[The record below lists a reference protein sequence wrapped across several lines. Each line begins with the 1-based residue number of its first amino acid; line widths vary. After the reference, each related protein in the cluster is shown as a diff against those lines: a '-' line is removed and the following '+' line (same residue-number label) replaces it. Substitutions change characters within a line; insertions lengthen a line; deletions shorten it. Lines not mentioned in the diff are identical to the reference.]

1 MSPKKLTLSV
11 LLLSAGLA
19 AHAYEKDKTYHFTVL
34 HSNDTHGRFWK
45 NDKGEYGFS
54 VLKTAIDNVR
64 KEVEAQGGTVI
75 LLHAGDFNT
84 GVPESDLQNAKPDIE
99 GLNAM
104 KFDALALG
112 NHEFDNPLQLLNKQE
127 RWAKFP
133 FLSANV
139 RYKNGKYLVKPYTII
154 KRGGLKFAVVG
165 LTTEDTAKLG
175 NPEYLG
181 NVTFQPVIEAA
192 RDILPQVNKA
202 QPDVRIALTHIGYY
216 NNGKHGHSAP
226 GDVTLARSLPAKSF
240 DMIIGGHS
248 HTPVCINEDGS
259 LKTPYVPNT
268 PCRPDVQNGTPIMQA
283 YEWGKFLGRADFEF
297 KNGET
302 KLVSYQLIPSNLK
315 RKDGSF
321 YTSEIPADPK
331 LQAHLKKYQDE
342 GDRKLN
348 IKVGETTAAF
358 DGTRE
363 LVRSQQ
369 MPIGQLINR
378 AQLERTQADFSL
390 MQGGGIR
397 DTIPAGTIT
406 YKTVLKVQPF
416 GNLLSVVPLS
426 GKETFDYLQ
435 EIVFK
440 DKGSGGYPHLAGVT
454 LTYCPAS
461 KTIANVKIKGKPLDP
476 NQTYRFVLPDYI
488 AAGGDGYPVLK
499 NHTGF
504 TKTGFVDADTTK
516 VYFSKHSPVNPADY
530 SPDGLLVEQCPAQ

>member
-1 MSPKKLTLSV
+1 MSPKKLTLS
-11 LLLSAGLA
+11 LLLTASLA

-54 VLKTAIDNVR
+54 VLKTAIDDVR
-64 KEVEAQGGTVI
+64 KEVAAQGGTVI

-99 GLNAM
+99 GLNDM

-112 NHEFDNPLQLLNKQE
+112 NHEFDNPLQLLDKQE

-139 RYKNGKYLVKPYTII
+139 RYKNGKFLVKPYTII
-154 KRGGLKFAVVG
+154 QRGGLKFAVVG

-192 RDILPQVNKA
+192 REILPAVNKA

-216 NNGKHGHSAP
+216 NDGKHGHNAP

-268 PCRPDVQNGTPIMQA
+268 PCQPDVQNGMPIMQA

-297 KNGET
+297 KNGVT
-302 KLVSYQLIPSNLK
+302 KLVRYQLIPANLK

-321 YTSEIPADPK
+321 YTSEIPAEPNLLAK
-331 LQAHLKKYQDE
+331 LQKYQDL
-342 GDRKLN
+342 GDKKLN
-348 IKVGETTAAF
+348 IKVGEATAAF

-369 MPIGQLINR
+369 MPIGQLITR

-416 GNLLSVVPLS
+416 GNLLSVVPLT

-440 DKGSGGYPHLAGVT
+440 DKGSGGYPHLAGVS
-454 LTYCPAS
+454 LTYCPVD
-461 KTIANVKIKGKPLDP
+461 KTIANVKIQGKPLNP
-476 NQTYRFVLPDYI
+476 TATYRFVLPDYI

-499 NHTGF
+499 THTGF

-516 VYFSKHSPVNPADY
+516 TYFGKHSPLNPADY
-530 SPDGLLVEQCPAQ
+530 SPDGVLVEPRPAK

>member
-1 MSPKKLTLSV
+1 MSPKKLTLS
-11 LLLSAGLA
+11 LLLTASLA

-99 GLNAM
+99 GLNSM

-112 NHEFDNPLQLLNKQE
+112 NHEFDNPLQLLDKQE

-154 KRGGLKFAVVG
+154 QRGGLKFAVVG

-192 RDILPQVNKA
+192 REILPTINKA

-216 NNGKHGHSAP
+216 NNGQHGHNAP

-268 PCRPDVQNGTPIMQA
+268 PCQPDVQNGMPIMQA

-297 KNGET
+297 KNGVT
-302 KLVSYQLIPSNLK
+302 KLVRYQLIPANLK
-315 RKDGSF
+315 RQDGSF
-321 YTSEIPADPK
+321 YTSEIPAEPK
-331 LQAHLKKYQDE
+331 LLAKLQKYQDL
-342 GDRKLN
+342 GDKKLN
-348 IKVGETTAAF
+348 IKVGEATAAF
-358 DGTRE
+358 DGTRD

-369 MPIGQLINR
+369 MPIGQLITR

-416 GNLLSVVPLS
+416 GNLLSVVPLT
-426 GKETFDYLQ
+426 GKEAFDYLQ

-440 DKGSGGYPHLAGVT
+440 DKGSGGYPHLAGVS
-454 LTYCPAS
+454 LTYCPAD
-461 KTIANVKIKGKPLDP
+461 KTIANVKIQGKPLNP
-476 NQTYRFVLPDYI
+476 TATYRFVLPDYI

-499 NHTGF
+499 THTGF
-504 TKTGFVDADTTK
+504 VKTGFVDADTTK
-516 VYFSKHSPVNPADY
+516 VYFSKHSPLNPADY
-530 SPDGLLVEQCPAQ
+530 SPDGVLVEQCPAQ

>member
-1 MSPKKLTLSV
+1 MSPKKLTLS
-11 LLLSAGLA
+11 LLLTASLA

-54 VLKTAIDNVR
+54 VLKTAIDDVR

-112 NHEFDNPLQLLNKQE
+112 NHEFDNPLQLLDKQE

-139 RYKNGKYLVKPYTII
+139 RYKNGKFLVKPYTII
-154 KRGGLKFAVVG
+154 QRGGLKFAVVG

-181 NVTFQPVIEAA
+181 NITFQPVIEAA
-192 RDILPQVNKA
+192 REILPAVNKA

-216 NNGKHGHSAP
+216 NNGQHGHNAP

-268 PCRPDVQNGTPIMQA
+268 PCQPDVQNGMPIMQA

-297 KNGET
+297 KNGVT
-302 KLVSYQLIPSNLK
+302 KLVRYQLIPANLK

-321 YTSEIPADPK
+321 YTSEIPAEPK
-331 LQAHLKKYQDE
+331 LLAKLQKYQDL
-342 GDRKLN
+342 GDKKLN
-348 IKVGETTAAF
+348 IKVGEATAAF

-369 MPIGQLINR
+369 MPIGQLITR

-397 DTIPAGTIT
+397 DTIAAGTIT

-416 GNLLSVVPLS
+416 GNLLSVVPLT

-440 DKGSGGYPHLAGVT
+440 DKGSGGYPHLAGVS
-454 LTYCPAS
+454 LTYCPAD
-461 KTIANVKIKGKPLDP
+461 KTIANVKIQGKPLNP
-476 NQTYRFVLPDYI
+476 TATYRFVLPDYI

-499 NHTGF
+499 THTGF
-504 TKTGFVDADTTK
+504 VKTGFVDADTTK
-516 VYFSKHSPVNPADY
+516 TYFGKHSPLNPADY
-530 SPDGLLVEQCPAQ
+530 SPDGVLVEQCPAQ

>member
-1 MSPKKLTLSV
+1 MSPKKLTLS
-11 LLLSAGLA
+11 LLLTASLA

-34 HSNDTHGRFWK
+34 HRNDTHGRFWK
-45 NDKGEYGFS
+45 NAKGEYGFS
-54 VLKTAIDNVR
+54 VLKTAIDDVR

-112 NHEFDNPLQLLNKQE
+112 NHEFDNPLQLLDKQE

-139 RYKNGKYLVKPYTII
+139 RYKNGKFLVKPYTII
-154 KRGGLKFAVVG
+154 QRGGLKFAVVG

-181 NVTFQPVIEAA
+181 NITFQPVIEAA
-192 RDILPQVNKA
+192 REILPAVNKA

-216 NNGKHGHSAP
+216 NNGQHGHNAP

-268 PCRPDVQNGTPIMQA
+268 PCQPDVQNGMPIMQA

-297 KNGET
+297 KNGVT
-302 KLVSYQLIPSNLK
+302 KLVRYQLIPANLK

-321 YTSEIPADPK
+321 YTSEIPAEPK
-331 LQAHLKKYQDE
+331 LLAKLQKYQDL
-342 GDRKLN
+342 GDKKLN
-348 IKVGETTAAF
+348 IKVGEATAAF

-369 MPIGQLINR
+369 MPIGQLITR

-416 GNLLSVVPLS
+416 GNLLSVVPLT

-440 DKGSGGYPHLAGVT
+440 DKGSGGYPHLAGVS
-454 LTYCPAS
+454 LTYCPAD
-461 KTIANVKIKGKPLDP
+461 KTIANVKIQGKPLNP
-476 NQTYRFVLPDYI
+476 TATYRFVLPDYI

-499 NHTGF
+499 THTGF
-504 TKTGFVDADTTK
+504 VKTGFVDADTTK
-516 VYFSKHSPVNPADY
+516 TYFGKHSPLNPADY
-530 SPDGLLVEQCPAQ
+530 SPDGVLVEQCPAQ

>member
-1 MSPKKLTLSV
+1 
-11 LLLSAGLA
+11 
-19 AHAYEKDKTYHFTVL
+19 
-34 HSNDTHGRFWK
+34 
-45 NDKGEYGFS
+45 
-54 VLKTAIDNVR
+54 VLKTAIDDVR

-112 NHEFDNPLQLLNKQE
+112 NHEFDNPLQLLDKQE

-139 RYKNGKYLVKPYTII
+139 RYKNGKFLVKPYTII
-154 KRGGLKFAVVG
+154 QRGGLKFAVVG

-181 NVTFQPVIEAA
+181 NITFQPVIEAA
-192 RDILPQVNKA
+192 REILPAVNKA

-216 NNGKHGHSAP
+216 NNGQHGHNAP

-268 PCRPDVQNGTPIMQA
+268 PCQPDVQNGMPIMQA

-297 KNGET
+297 KNGVT
-302 KLVSYQLIPSNLK
+302 KLVRYQLIPANLK

-321 YTSEIPADPK
+321 YTSEIPAEPK
-331 LQAHLKKYQDE
+331 LLAKLQKYQDL
-342 GDRKLN
+342 GDKKLN
-348 IKVGETTAAF
+348 IKVGEATAAF

-369 MPIGQLINR
+369 MPIGQLITR

-416 GNLLSVVPLS
+416 GNLLSVVPLT

-440 DKGSGGYPHLAGVT
+440 DKGSGGYPHLAGVS
-454 LTYCPAS
+454 LTYCPAD
-461 KTIANVKIKGKPLDP
+461 KTIANVKIQGKPLNP
-476 NQTYRFVLPDYI
+476 TATYRFVLPDYI

-499 NHTGF
+499 THTGF
-504 TKTGFVDADTTK
+504 VKTGFVDADTTK
-516 VYFSKHSPVNPADY
+516 TYFGKHSPLNPADY
-530 SPDGLLVEQCPAQ
+530 SPDGVLVEQCPAQ

>member
-11 LLLSAGLA
+11 LLLSASLA
-19 AHAYEKDKTYHFTVL
+19 AHAYEKDKTYRFTVL

-54 VLKTAIDNVR
+54 VLKTAIDDVR
-64 KEVEAQGGTVI
+64 KEVAAQGGTVI

-99 GLNAM
+99 GLNDM

-112 NHEFDNPLQLLNKQE
+112 NHEFDNPLQLLDKQE

-139 RYKNGKYLVKPYTII
+139 RYKNGKFLVKPYTII
-154 KRGGLKFAVVG
+154 QRGGLKFAVVG

-192 RDILPQVNKA
+192 REILPAVNKA

-216 NNGKHGHSAP
+216 NNGQHGHNAP

-268 PCRPDVQNGTPIMQA
+268 PCQPDVQNGMPIMQA

-297 KNGET
+297 KNGVT
-302 KLVSYQLIPSNLK
+302 KLVRYQLIPANLK

-321 YTSEIPADPK
+321 YTSEIPAEPK
-331 LQAHLKKYQDE
+331 LLAKLQKYQDL
-342 GDRKLN
+342 GDKKLN
-348 IKVGETTAAF
+348 IKVGEATAAF

-369 MPIGQLINR
+369 MPIGQLITR

-416 GNLLSVVPLS
+416 GNLLSVVPLT

-440 DKGSGGYPHLAGVT
+440 DKGSGGYPHLAGVS
-454 LTYCPAS
+454 LTYCPVD
-461 KTIANVKIKGKPLDP
+461 KTIANVKIQGKPLNP
-476 NQTYRFVLPDYI
+476 TTTYRFVLPDYI

-499 NHTGF
+499 THTGF

-516 VYFSKHSPVNPADY
+516 TYFGKHSPLNPADY
-530 SPDGLLVEQCPAQ
+530 SPDGVLVEQCAAK

>member
-1 MSPKKLTLSV
+1 M
-11 LLLSAGLA
+11 
-19 AHAYEKDKTYHFTVL
+19 
-34 HSNDTHGRFWK
+34 
-45 NDKGEYGFS
+45 
-54 VLKTAIDNVR
+54 LKTAIDNVR

-112 NHEFDNPLQLLNKQE
+112 NHEFDNPLQLLDKQE

-416 GNLLSVVPLS
+416 GNLLSVVPLT

-504 TKTGFVDADTTK
+504 MKTGFVDADTTK
-516 VYFSKHSPVNPADY
+516 AYFSKHSPVNPADY
-530 SPDGLLVEQCPAQ
+530 SPEGLLVEQCPAK

>member
-1 MSPKKLTLSV
+1 MSPKKLTLS
-11 LLLSAGLA
+11 LLLTASLA

-54 VLKTAIDNVR
+54 VLKTAIDDVR
-64 KEVEAQGGTVI
+64 KEVAAQGGTVI

-99 GLNAM
+99 GLNDM

-112 NHEFDNPLQLLNKQE
+112 NHEFDNPLQLLDKQE

-139 RYKNGKYLVKPYTII
+139 RYKNGKFLVKPYTII
-154 KRGGLKFAVVG
+154 QRGGLKFAVVG

-192 RDILPQVNKA
+192 REILPAVNKA

-216 NNGKHGHSAP
+216 NNGQHGHNAP

-268 PCRPDVQNGTPIMQA
+268 PCQPDVQNGMPIMQA

-297 KNGET
+297 KNGVT
-302 KLVSYQLIPSNLK
+302 KLVRYQLIPANLK

-321 YTSEIPADPK
+321 YTSEIPAEPK
-331 LQAHLKKYQDE
+331 LLAKLQKYQDL
-342 GDRKLN
+342 GDKKLN
-348 IKVGETTAAF
+348 IKVGEATAAF
-358 DGTRE
+358 DGTRD

-369 MPIGQLINR
+369 MPIGQLITR

-416 GNLLSVVPLS
+416 GNLLSVVPLT

-440 DKGSGGYPHLAGVT
+440 DKGSGGYPHLAGVS
-454 LTYCPAS
+454 LTYCPAD
-461 KTIANVKIKGKPLDP
+461 KTIANVKIQGKPLNP
-476 NQTYRFVLPDYI
+476 TAIYRFVLPDYI

-499 NHTGF
+499 THTGF
-504 TKTGFVDADTTK
+504 VKTGFVDADTTK
-516 VYFSKHSPVNPADY
+516 TYFGKHSPLNPADY
-530 SPDGLLVEQCPAQ
+530 SPDGLLVEQCPAK